1 VSAPADWPAELHS
14 VLATHGVDK
23 ATHPRFKALLELV
36 RDDSTAPTTVTDPLE
51 GVAVHI
57 ADSLDGL
64 TIPEIRQATRIADL
78 GTGAGFPGIP
88 LAIALPDAQVHLV
101 ESLAKKCAFL
111 ERALEVSETENATVA
126 CARAED
132 WPERELDVVTARA
145 VAPLNILVE
154 YAAPLLRLGGVL
166 VAWKGKPEDAEVAD
180 GEAAAE
186 IVGLESREPTVLEPR
201 PGADHRRLYVY
212 LKVRDT
218 PSRFPRRAGMARKR
232 PLSAS
237 I

>member
-1 VSAPADWPAELHS
+1 VSPADWPAELHS

-23 ATHPRFKALLELV
+23 ATHPHFKALLELI
-36 RDDSTAPTTVTDPLE
+36 RDDTTAPTTVTDPID

-57 ADSLDGL
+57 GDSLDGL

-88 LAIALPDAQVHLV
+88 LAIALPDAQIHLV

-111 ERALEVSETENATVA
+111 ERALEVSDTTNATVA

-154 YAAPLLRLGGVL
+154 YAAPLLRIGGAL
-166 VAWKGKPEDAEVAD
+166 IAWKGKPEEAEVAD
-180 GEAAAE
+180 GEAAAG
-186 IVGLESREPTVLEPR
+186 IVGLEPRPTVALEPR
-201 PGADHRRLYVY
+201 PGANHRRLYVY